1 MKRSIFIFFFIGL
14 TLCGLTL
21 CADKNKDKNQTVN
34 NDDIKF
40 PVNSKV
46 LQDGLKVRLSPGIQS
61 PEIGRLKK
69 NESLTLF
76 RRSADSVKIGK
87 LNAHWYH
94 VKTDGGLKGWVY
106 GAYLTI
112 ERPSNYGNSTNNIT
126 NNREKL
132 EKQLMKKV
140 TGRWYGVTDT
150 GKLKTFYLTLF
161 TKNSKFEAGWR
172 NQISQKGI
180 YELTFEGQ
188 RVYVTLK
195 VKHPMFKDLY
205 GELIGQTFVM
215 KANFRKEEWKFK
227 ITEKNPKSFTEMK

>member
-21 CADKNKDKNQTVN
+21 CVDKNKNQTVN

-40 PVNSKV
+40 PIDSKV

-76 RRSADSVKIGK
+76 RRSVGSVKVGK

-94 VKTDGGLKGWVY
+94 AKTDAGLTGWVY

-112 ERPSNYGNSTNNIT
+112 ERPSDNGNSTTNT
-126 NNREKL
+126 NNNKEKL
-132 EKQLMKKV
+132 EKQLTKKI

-150 GKLKTFYLTLF
+150 GKLKTFYLALF
-161 TKNSKFEAGWR
+161 PKDSKFEAGWH
-172 NQISQKGI
+172 NKISQKGK
-180 YELTFEGQ
+180 YKLTFEGQ
-188 RVYVTLK
+188 SVYVTLK
-195 VKHPMFKDLY
+195 VKHPMFKDIY

-215 KANFRKEEWKFK
+215 KANFRKEEWRFK

>member
-1 MKRSIFIFFFIGL
+1 MKRSILIFFFIGL
-14 TLCGLTL
+14 TLCT
-21 CADKNKDKNQTVN
+21 DKNKNQIVN

-40 PVNSKV
+40 PINSKV

-76 RRSADSVKIGK
+76 RRSADSVKVGK

-94 VKTDGGLKGWVY
+94 VKTDAGLTGWVY

-112 ERPSNYGNSTNNIT
+112 ERPSDDGNSTNNI
-126 NNREKL
+126 NNKEKL
-132 EKQLMKKV
+132 EKQLMNKV

-150 GKLKTFYLTLF
+150 GKLKTFYLTLL
-161 TKNSKFEAGWR
+161 TKNSKFEAGWH
-172 NQISQKGI
+172 NKISQKGK

-188 RVYVTLK
+188 RVYVSLK
-195 VKHPMFKDLY
+195 VKHPMFKDIY

-215 KANFRKEEWKFK
+215 KANFRKDQWKFK

>member
-1 MKRSIFIFFFIGL
+1 MKRSILIFFFIGL
-14 TLCGLTL
+14 TLC
-21 CADKNKDKNQTVN
+21 ADKNKNQIVN
-34 NDDIKF
+34 NDDVKF
-40 PVNSKV
+40 PVHSKV

-76 RRSADSVKIGK
+76 RRSAGSVKVGK

-94 VKTDGGLKGWVY
+94 VKTDAGLTGWVY

-112 ERPSNYGNSTNNIT
+112 ERPSDYGNSTNDK
-126 NNREKL
+126 EKL
-132 EKQLMKKV
+132 EKQLIKKV

-161 TKNSKFEAGWR
+161 PKNSKFEAGWH
-172 NQISQKGI
+172 NKISQKGE

-188 RVYVTLK
+188 SIYVDLK
-195 VKHPMFKDLY
+195 VKHPMFKDIY

>member
-1 MKRSIFIFFFIGL
+1 MKRSILIFFFIGL
-14 TLCGLTL
+14 IL
-21 CADKNKDKNQTVN
+21 CADKNKNRTVN

-40 PVNSKV
+40 PINSKV

-76 RRSADSVKIGK
+76 RRSAGSVKVGK

-94 VKTDGGLKGWVY
+94 AKTDAGLTGWVY

-112 ERPSNYGNSTNNIT
+112 ERPSDYNDSTYK
-126 NNREKL
+126 EKL

-150 GKLKTFYLTLF
+150 GELKTFYLTLF
-161 TKNSKFEAGWR
+161 PKNSKFEAGWH
-172 NQISQKGI
+172 NNISQKGE
-180 YELTFEGQ
+180 YELTFKGQ
-188 RVYVTLK
+188 SVYVTLK
-195 VKHPMFKDLY
+195 VKHPMFKDIC

-215 KANFRKEEWKFK
+215 KANFRKEEWRFK

>member
-1 MKRSIFIFFFIGL
+1 MKHSILIFFFIS
-14 TLCGLTL
+14 LTL
-21 CADKNKDKNQTVN
+21 CADKNKNQIVN

-76 RRSADSVKIGK
+76 RRSASSIKVGK

-94 VKTDGGLKGWVY
+94 VKTDAGLTGWVY

-112 ERPSNYGNSTNNIT
+112 ERPSDYDNSTDQ
-126 NNREKL
+126 EKL

-140 TGRWYGVTDT
+140 TGRWYAVTDT

-161 TKNSKFEAGWR
+161 PRDFKFEAGWH
-172 NQISQKGI
+172 NNISQKGK

-188 RVYVTLK
+188 SVYVTLK
-195 VKHPMFKDLY
+195 VKKPMFRDIY
-205 GELIGQTFVM
+205 GELISNTFVM
-215 KANFRKEEWKFK
+215 KASFRKEEWRFK
-227 ITEKNPKSFTEMK
+227 ITEKNPRSFTEMK